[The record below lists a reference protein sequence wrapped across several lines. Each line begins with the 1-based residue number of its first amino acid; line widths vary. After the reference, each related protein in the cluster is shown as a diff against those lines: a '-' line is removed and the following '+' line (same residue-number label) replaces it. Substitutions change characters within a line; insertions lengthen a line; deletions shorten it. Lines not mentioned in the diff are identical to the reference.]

1 MVASVFSMSRR
12 MRSLTE
18 KDWVGGGG
26 WRCKGHRELGI
37 LMMNRRVSQQET
49 LQLLLDGIEGSVFM
63 W

>member
-26 WRCKGHRELGI
+26 WRCKGRRELGI